1 MSLIFSD
8 HAKVRCQQRGIPI
21 KVVEF
26 VVEHGKSVRTHND
39 SKFFISK
46 KNFNSIK
53 RNNPDFVAKNDK
65 HLLSTA
71 VVMHGRHVITCM
83 KKSKK
88 LTGTR

>member
-8 HAKVRCQQRGIPI
+8 HAIVRCKQRGIPI

-26 VVEHGKSVRTHND
+26 VVEHGKSIRTHND

-46 KNFNSIK
+46 KKFNSIK

-71 VVMHGRHVITCM
+71 VVMNGRHVITCM
-83 KKSKK
+83 KKKSKK
-88 LTGTR
+88 FNWN

>member
-8 HAKVRCQQRGIPI
+8 HARVRCQQRGIPI

-53 RNNPDFVAKNDK
+53 RSNPDFVAKNDK

-71 VVMHGRHVITCM
+71 VVVNGRHVITCM
-83 KKSKK
+83 KKKSKK
-88 LTGTR
+88 FNWN